1 MTYHCQMGLILC
13 LLVPAGFS
21 CIIVPTGRASLL
33 LLLIGFSLQ
42 LLPHQRSGYLPN
54 IAAAFVHQLLGHN
67 TRHEAEQLSLLK
79 ASMTFDAMA
88 LASCGSACQ

>member
-1 MTYHCQMGLILC
+1 MISSTRTLFQLAINHLINDYRRFQ
-13 LLVPAGFS
+13 LVDF
-21 CIIVPTGRASLL
+21 T
-33 LLLIGFSLQ
+33 
-42 LLPHQRSGYLPN
+42 
-54 IAAAFVHQLLGHN
+54 FVHQLLGHN